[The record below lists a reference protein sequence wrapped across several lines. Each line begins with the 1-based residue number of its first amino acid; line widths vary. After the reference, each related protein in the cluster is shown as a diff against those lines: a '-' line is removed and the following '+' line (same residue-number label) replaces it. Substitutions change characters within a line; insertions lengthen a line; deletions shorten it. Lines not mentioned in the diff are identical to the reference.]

1 MHPQMKAFRCALLAS
16 WLAVSAAAAQQPA
29 VPAPARAAAQAP
41 LAPLPAPTP
50 PDPDPQ
56 PTPQQRAA
64 LQKQDAEMT
73 DAAQQVLELVDAG
86 RIGEVWD
93 GASAVMKRAV
103 PREEFVYQVSDERGR
118 LGRPVD
124 RGTAGVTRTQFP
136 AGARVPQGIYVN
148 VATPTRFQKSPG
160 QVRELVSFRLDE
172 DRVWRVSG
180 YSVR

>member
-1 MHPQMKAFRCALLAS
+1 MKAFRCVLLAS
-16 WLAVSAAAAQQPA
+16 WLAVPTAAAQQPA
-29 VPAPARAAAQAP
+29 VPAPEQAAPAP
-41 LAPLPAPTP
+41 LAPLPAPAP
-50 PDPDPQ
+50 PGPDPQ

-64 LQKQDAEMT
+64 LQKQDAEMS

-93 GASAVMKRAV
+93 GASAVMKRVV
-103 PREEFVYQVSDERGR
+103 PREEFVNQVSDERGR

-136 AGARVPQGIYVN
+136 AGARVPQGMYVN
-148 VATPTRFQKSPG
+148 VATPTRFQKSAG
-160 QVRELVSFRLDE
+160 QVVRELVSFRLDE

>member
-1 MHPQMKAFRCALLAS
+1 MKTFRCALLAS

-29 VPAPARAAAQAP
+29 APVGAPAQAP
-41 LAPLPAPTP
+41 LAPLPAPAP

-93 GASAVMKRAV
+93 GASAVMKRVV
-103 PREEFVYQVSDERGR
+103 PREEFVNQVSDERGR

>member
-1 MHPQMKAFRCALLAS
+1 MKTFRCALLAS

-29 VPAPARAAAQAP
+29 APVGAPAQAP
-41 LAPLPAPTP
+41 LAPLAVPAP
-50 PDPDPQ
+50 PDPEPP
-56 PTPQQRAA
+56 PTPQERAA

-93 GASAVMKRAV
+93 GASAVMKRVV
-103 PREEFVYQVSDERGR
+103 PREEFVNQVSGERGR